1 MPTSSPNVSSNGKT
15 TTTTID
21 PTGHSGAK
29 PPTSASSKKPQT
41 HCHRP
46 PSVAHSDKYD
56 GLLTARITGQ
66 ESEVSALD
74 RQIERWDVRLEQRRA
89 TLERT
94 YARLETMLSQ
104 MQSQSAYLSSQLSN
118 LPSFDTGGK

>member
-1 MPTSSPNVSSNGKT
+1 MSAQYDEETFAAALADDPDAVTAMFTGIAERVQQT
-15 TTTTID
+15 TEMY
-21 PTGHSGAK
+21 
-29 PPTSASSKKPQT
+29 
-41 HCHRP
+41 
-46 PSVAHSDKYD
+46 SDKYD